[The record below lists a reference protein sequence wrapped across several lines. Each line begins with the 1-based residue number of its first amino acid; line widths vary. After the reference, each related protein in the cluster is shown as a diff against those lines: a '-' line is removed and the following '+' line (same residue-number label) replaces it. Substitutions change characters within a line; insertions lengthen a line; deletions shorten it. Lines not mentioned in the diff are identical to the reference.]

1 MQNNNRRNMLNF
13 YEVIKPTKRTEY
25 NEIRVIPV
33 PVPVPVPVSYHETE
47 TGTSCENYYQ
57 AFSLRESKLL
67 KYNITIR
74 SANQFFVKTYEQYY
88 NLINIMSSVWLRT
101 CKVCYGINCR
111 SVSKHGELSGKKEN
125 VKTLR
130 FVYFD
135 IDNIRLVNK
144 SILKMFVENKLIP
157 YLRKYRL
164 TNPSLI
170 DSGGGFHLLYRVKP
184 TLATEGKLRWLKKF
198 VKLVSEEMSN
208 NVVKIDTIADSTRIF
223 GLPGSVNLKR
233 NCLVK
238 TEYIDNTINDEFKFH
253 SIRSNNITNRVKI
266 FSHDKNENKI
276 LSNDITKLLLS
287 TRLPSGNRNRTIIFQ
302 LKLLLKSE
310 GFTEH
315 DIFVRE
321 LFRKIGIVQ
330 GEQFPCNIPTS
341 DEMQY
346 DERIASKILQRYKN
360 RKV

>member
-1 MQNNNRRNMLNF
+1 MIKMQNNLQCNKIEMLNF

-25 NEIRVIPV
+25 VEVRVI
-33 PVPVPVPVSYHETE
+33 PVSYHET
-47 TGTSCENYYQ
+47 TDENYYQ
-57 AFSLRESKLL
+57 AFSRRESKLL
-67 KYNITIR
+67 QYNITIR

-88 NLINIMSSVWLRT
+88 NLINVMSSVWQKT

-111 SVSKHGELSGKKEN
+111 SVSKQGVGKQSEFELSGKKEN

-135 IDNIRLVNK
+135 IDNIKNIDK
-144 SILKMFVENKLIP
+144 SLLKMFVENKLIP

-170 DSGGGFHLLYRVKP
+170 DSGGGYHLLYRIKP
-184 TLATEGKLRWLKKF
+184 TSATEGKLRWLKKF
-198 VKLVSEEMSN
+198 VKLVSDEMSN
-208 NVVKIDTIADSTRIF
+208 NIVKIDTIADSTRIF
-223 GLPGSVNLKR
+223 GLPGTVNIKR

-238 TEYIDNTINDEFKFH
+238 VMYINNVVNGEFKFH
-253 SIRSNNITNRVKI
+253 SIRNNIINHVKI
-266 FSHDKNENKI
+266 FSYDKNENNI

-287 TRLPSGNRNRTIIFQ
+287 TRLPSGNRNNTIIFQ

-315 DIFVRE
+315 DAFVRE

-341 DEMQY
+341 DEMRY
-346 DERIASKILQRYKN
+346 DERIAAKILRRYK
-360 RKV
+360 K